1 MTEASWVSAGSQRP
15 LPPSPHTPNTELE
28 QQFGGW
34 RRQEVMALRPLENNL
49 LSQSTQLQ
57 APPPAAGTFDRSDS
71 KVTEMIAACVTHC
84 LADGICNMTMD
95 SNSMTMPMS
104 DPNAWATA
112 MNNLG
117 MPPIG
122 ISGQQL
128 LPGRSIL
135 RCFMLTNR
143 EKEIEWWVEW

>member
-1 MTEASWVSAGSQRP
+1 MTEASWVSTGSQWPP
-15 LPPSPHTPNTELE
+15 LPSPCALNTELE
-28 QQFGGW
+28 QQFGEW
-34 RRQEVMALRPLENNL
+34 RRREVMARRPLENNL
-49 LSQSTQLQ
+49 PSQSARLQ
-57 APPPAAGTFDRSDS
+57 VSPPAAGTFHRADS
-71 KVTEMIAACVTHC
+71 KVTEMIAALVCVTRC

-128 LPGRSIL
+128 LPGGSI
-135 RCFMLTNR
+135 
-143 EKEIEWWVEW
+143 

>member
-1 MTEASWVSAGSQRP
+1 MTETSRVSAGSQRP
-15 LPPSPHTPNTELE
+15 PLPSPRAPNTELE
-28 QQFGGW
+28 QQFGEW
-34 RRQEVMALRPLENNL
+34 RRQEVMALRPFENNL
-49 LSQSTQLQ
+49 LSQSTRLQ
-57 APPPAAGTFDRSDS
+57 ASPPTAGTFDHSDS
-71 KVTEMIAACVTHC
+71 KVTEMIAALACVTRC

-135 RCFMLTNR
+135 RYLM
-143 EKEIEWWVEW
+143 